1 VVLLVC
7 EGLDGRE
14 WANESL
20 QNSAEL
26 NVFENSLPN
35 TFLTKK
41 TIENSILFLLSKKI
55 LKHKNRNRFA
65 SSKIFL
71 SKTLDNTKLSNY
83 KSLIS
88 NSL

>member
-35 TFLTKK
+35 TFLTKN
-41 TIENSILFLLSKKI
+41 TIENSILFFLSKKI
-55 LKHKNRNRFA
+55 LKHKNR
-65 SSKIFL
+65 KPVCEL
-71 SKTLDNTKLSNY
+71 
-83 KSLIS
+83 
-88 NSL
+88 

>member
-41 TIENSILFLLSKKI
+41 QQKIVFCFCCPKKFSNTKRETG
-55 LKHKNRNRFA
+55 LQA
-65 SSKIFL
+65 LKIFL

>member
-41 TIENSILFLLSKKI
+41 QQKIVFCFQTQKEKPVCELLRFSCQRPWTTQNS
-55 LKHKNRNRFA
+55 A
-65 SSKIFL
+65 
-71 SKTLDNTKLSNY
+71 TT
-83 KSLIS
+83 
-88 NSL
+88 NS

>member
-55 LKHKNRNRFA
+55 LKHKKRNRFA
-65 SSKIFL
+65 SS
-71 SKTLDNTKLSNY
+71 
-83 KSLIS
+83 
-88 NSL
+88 